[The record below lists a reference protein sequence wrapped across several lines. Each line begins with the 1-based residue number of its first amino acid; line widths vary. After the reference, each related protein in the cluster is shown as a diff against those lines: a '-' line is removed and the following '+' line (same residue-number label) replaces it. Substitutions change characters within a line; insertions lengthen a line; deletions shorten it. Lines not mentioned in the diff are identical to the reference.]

1 MNELNLPRNVRV
13 YSVQLFIVYDNESVL
28 LGYVRT
34 LFKKQHTFYFN

>member
-1 MNELNLPRNVRV
+1 MNELNLPRNVKV
-13 YSVQLFIVYDNESVL
+13 YSVQLFTVYDNDSAL